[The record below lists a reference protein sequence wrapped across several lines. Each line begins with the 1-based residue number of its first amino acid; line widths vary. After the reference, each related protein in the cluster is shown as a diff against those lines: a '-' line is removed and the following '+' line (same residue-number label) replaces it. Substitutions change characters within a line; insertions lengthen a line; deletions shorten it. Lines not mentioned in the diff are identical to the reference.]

1 MAPMPNFLQQAAQ
14 ANTGGEWIKFD
25 DNSRGVPVTLEITEP
40 YRIRQY
46 KYNKEVVRYMGGPN
60 AGKPKYEMVINGN
73 VNGEPMILATGAKYR
88 LENAIAKAVQEAG
101 ASDLQIGGK
110 LTVTYVRK
118 EAVKG
123 AGAAQVFEA
132 SYEPNPEGA
141 DAYNEAL
148 DQTVNPPAEDSAPQP
163 TFTPGGGL
171 TQGGGAPSGF
181 PGGQQSGAPAGFPGA
196 R

>member
-25 DNSRGVPVTLEITEP
+25 DNSRGVPVTIEITEP

-46 KYNKEVVRYMGGPN
+46 KYNKEVVLYQGGPN
-60 AGKPKYEMVINGN
+60 AGKPKFEMVINGN
-73 VNGEPMILATGAKYR
+73 VNGEPMILATQAKYR
-88 LENAIAKAVQEAG
+88 LENAIAKAVQESG

-110 LTVTYVRK
+110 LTVTYVKK

-123 AGAAQVFEA
+123 AGAAMVFEA
-132 SYEPNPEGA
+132 SYEPNPEGQ
-141 DAYNEAL
+141 DAYSEAL
-148 DQTVNPPAEDSAPQP
+148 DQTINPPAEETAEQPSFRPGQGLSA
-163 TFTPGGGL
+163 G
-171 TQGGGAPSGF
+171 S
-181 PGGQQSGAPAGFPGA
+181 GQQSGGFSGPPAGFPG